1 MNMKRVFLAAVAVIA
16 AGFWYRYEP
25 QSSTPPTVSPAGL
38 SPWDSLTAAEISE
51 VAAAVKAQHGD
62 DIMLARISLR
72 QPDKA
77 VALKW
82 SEGDVALREADITF
96 RSAFKSFEVNY
107 NFATQS
113 LAEAVRMTDGQPTL
127 SADGELTPSV
137 ERVNENPEV
146 VAALARRNIDAG
158 DGLCLPRTLGRY
170 FADKADPINDRLA
183 RFDCFYIRGQT
194 GLQILPSTSAFARPI
209 EGLTILYDIERDKII
224 ELTDDYAGKDYPP
237 HDIAAIEFHDG
248 AIAARPDVRPVTLSR
263 PEGHNFT
270 VHGGRIDWQNWQ
282 FNIRFDPRLGTVLN
296 RVGHVTEQGFR
307 SVAYEIAMAEMF
319 VPYQDSDPNWFY
331 RTYFDMGEFG
341 FGNMSTGLKKNDC
354 PSHALFQNVIL
365 HTADGRPVERESRYC
380 IFEHDPGYPIWR
392 HHESLYDGVP
402 GMSPHQSRA
411 STELIVR
418 MVSTIGN
425 YDYFQDYVFQQ
436 DGRLRIRLVATG
448 IDAVKGV
455 FARTLQD
462 PTAAEVTAVGTLI
475 APNRLGVNHDH
486 FFSYRIDMDV
496 DGQANNFTRH
506 KLRAVPQAEG
516 APRQGIWGV
525 VPHQV
530 TTENQAQT
538 KMRVDKPALLV
549 FSSAAHQNAMGY
561 PTSYQIMMPNVDA
574 LVSLQDETYKRAA
587 FVANSLWV
595 TRFKRDEIFASGV
608 GANQSPAGLGLPAYI
623 ADNENIE
630 NADIVAWPT
639 IGFHHVP
646 MAEDWPVMPAKVDEI
661 ILKPRNYF
669 DRNPA
674 IDLAP

>member
-1 MNMKRVFLAAVAVIA
+1 
-16 AGFWYRYEP
+16 
-25 QSSTPPTVSPAGL
+25 
-38 SPWDSLTAAEISE
+38 
-51 VAAAVKAQHGD
+51 
-62 DIMLARISLR
+62 
-72 QPDKA
+72 
-77 VALKW
+77 
-82 SEGDVALREADITF
+82 
-96 RSAFKSFEVNY
+96 
-107 NFATQS
+107 
-113 LAEAVRMTDGQPTL
+113 
-127 SADGELTPSV
+127 
-137 ERVNENPEV
+137 
-146 VAALARRNIDAG
+146 
-158 DGLCLPRTLGRY
+158 
-170 FADKADPINDRLA
+170 
-183 RFDCFYIRGQT
+183 
-194 GLQILPSTSAFARPI
+194 
-209 EGLTILYDIERDKII
+209 
-224 ELTDDYAGKDYPP
+224 
-237 HDIAAIEFHDG
+237 
-248 AIAARPDVRPVTLSR
+248 
-263 PEGHNFT
+263 
-270 VHGGRIDWQNWQ
+270 
-282 FNIRFDPRLGTVLN
+282 
-296 RVGHVTEQGFR
+296 
-307 SVAYEIAMAEMF
+307 MAEMF
-319 VPYQDSDPNWFY
+319 VPDQDSDPNWFY

-365 HTADGRPVERESRYC
+365 HTADGQPVERESRYC

-462 PTAAEVTAVGTLI
+462 PTAAEDTSVGTLI
-475 APNRLGVNHDH
+475 APHRLGVNHDH

-549 FSSAAHQNAMGY
+549 FSSAENKNAMGY